1 MGGLAVGTLALLA
14 AFGLVGGI
22 GITAV
27 GPGGV
32 LATIGLFVFTGLSP
46 AAVSGT
52 AIVTHLA
59 TGALGT
65 AAYWRSG
72 QLRRHPEGNRP
83 TRRTALI
90 LALAAVLGTPV
101 GVLCNS
107 VVSGRVFAVLL
118 GIAVGATGI
127 LVWVRERSSARDGAR
142 EHQELPV
149 AVIAVVGFAVAAA
162 AGLFGVGGPMLSVP
176 VLVAL
181 GMPVLPALAAA
192 QVQSVLIAG
201 VGTVSYLAVGAIN
214 WPLAVLVGLPELAG
228 VLIGWKIAHAVPA
241 RTLKYALALVL
252 IGLAPYLALHG

>member
-1 MGGLAVGTLALLA
+1 MVGLAAGTLALLA
-14 AFGLVGGI
+14 VFGLVGGI

-46 AAVSGT
+46 AVVSGT

-72 QLRRHPEGNRP
+72 QLRRQPGNRP
-83 TRRTALI
+83 TRGTALI
-90 LALAAVLGTPV
+90 LSCAAVVGTPV
-101 GVLCNS
+101 GVLCNA
-107 VVSGRVFAVLL
+107 VVSGRAFAVLL
-118 GIAVGATGI
+118 GTAVGVTGV
-127 LVWVRERSSARDGAR
+127 LVWVRERRSARNGAGER
-142 EHQELPV
+142 AEPPV
-149 AVIAVVGFAVAAA
+149 AAVACVGFAVAVA

-176 VLVAL
+176 ILVAL

-201 VGTVSYLAVGAIN
+201 VGTVSYLVVGAID
-214 WPLAVLVGLPELAG
+214 WPLAVLVGVPELAG
-228 VLIGWKIAHAVPA
+228 VLIGWKIAHVVPT
-241 RTLKYALALVL
+241 RTLKYLLAGVL
-252 IGLAPYLALHG
+252 IALAPYLALRG